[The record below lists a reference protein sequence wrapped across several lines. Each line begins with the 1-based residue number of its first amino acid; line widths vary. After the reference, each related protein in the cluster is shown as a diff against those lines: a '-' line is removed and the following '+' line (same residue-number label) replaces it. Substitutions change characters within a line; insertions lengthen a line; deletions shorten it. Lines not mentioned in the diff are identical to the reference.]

1 MKKILAIVSLV
12 AGLGFSNAQATNTIQ
27 KTETQAKERVAQAKK
42 VESKAKETKQKAQ
55 IVEQKAEAKLKK
67 DGTPDRRYKEN
78 KKLKKD
84 GTPDKRYKEK

>member
-42 VESKAKETKQKAQ
+42 
-55 IVEQKAEAKLKK
+55 AEKK
-67 DGTPDRRYKEN
+67 SERS
-78 KKLKKD
+78 
-84 GTPDKRYKEK
+84 